1 MRIRVTET
9 AECVKLQIK
18 TKRSPTPRERPRTQP
33 RHRTATAT
41 AISGDTPRPLPHG
54 LADAVR
60 HMTQKLRRTV
70 WFATAAPDGTYAL
83 TCGAVLGNKVQA
95 YRRGIRTDGIVDS
108 VINNQPAQCTFVTL
122 TRKYTKDAAGRL
134 ESWQYHKQKLPAY
147 MRRLKRHGLA
157 DYVWV
162 KEAHYDGGCHVH
174 LLCRW
179 TGKFKTLTKNGV
191 RRVRGKLK
199 RTLKDGWDGHVDV
212 QALDADTA
220 GRKAAYIAKEL
231 GKYAHC
237 EDALKRARRLWAAD
251 GDGDKQAADCKR
263 LWLFFYGAMTEQ
275 RLYGAARRPRPSEP
289 PRPEQTSGDCE
300 SNPAG
305 KADLINQMTKTTA
318 GVQFQV
324 PWSIVRLAGFQPY
337 AGRVPV
343 DSSTHEL
350 LRMYEATGPVYGGW
364 RERPPDKP
372 RHRSQPP
379 RISDK

>member
-54 LADAVR
+54 LADAVL
-60 HMTQKLRRTV
+60 HMTNKLRRTV
-70 WFATAAPDGTYAL
+70 GFATAAPDGTYAL
-83 TCGAVLGNKVQA
+83 SCGAVLGNKVQA
-95 YRRGIRTDGIVDS
+95 YRRGIRTDGIIDS
-108 VINNQPAQCTFVTL
+108 VINNQPTQCTFVTL

-134 ESWQYHKQKLPAY
+134 ESWQYFKQKLPAY
-147 MRRLKRHGLA
+147 VRRLKRHGLA

-179 TGKFKTLTKNGV
+179 AGKFKTLTKNGV

-199 RTLKDGWDGHVDV
+199 RTLKDNWDGHVDV
-212 QALDADTA
+212 IALDADTA
-220 GRKAAYIAKEL
+220 GRKAEYIAKEL

-251 GDGDKQAADCKR
+251 GDMDKQSADCKR
-263 LWLFFYGAMTEQ
+263 LWLFFYGAKNE
-275 RLYGAARRPRPSEP
+275 
-289 PRPEQTSGDCE
+289 
-300 SNPAG
+300 
-305 KADLINQMTKTTA
+305 
-318 GVQFQV
+318 
-324 PWSIVRLAGFQPY
+324 
-337 AGRVPV
+337 
-343 DSSTHEL
+343 
-350 LRMYEATGPVYGGW
+350 
-364 RERPPDKP
+364 
-372 RHRSQPP
+372 
-379 RISDK
+379 